1 MYESYINKIEDVG
14 KLRNLKPK
22 TITLYQKNVS
32 RFLNYIQKNPEEL
45 TCEDARNYLLHLQ
58 GKGDK
63 ASTLNNNNT
72 VTYYVKDYREE
83 GKWKEYTI
91 SGIEFIR
98 RFLMHVPPKRFV
110 RIRHYGLLCTRS
122 KTKHITLCRN
132 LLGCKQYLSK
142 LKDME
147 APQILETLYGINVT
161 VCKCCGGH
169 LGKPQ
174 QRIPL
179 RI

>member
-1 MYESYINKIEDVG
+1 MDE
-14 KLRNLKPK
+14 
-22 TITLYQKNVS
+22 
-32 RFLNYIQKNPEEL
+32 
-45 TCEDARNYLLHLQ
+45 
-58 GKGDK
+58 
-63 ASTLNNNNT
+63 NT

-122 KTKHITLCRN
+122 KTQHLTLCRN
-132 LLGCKQYLSK
+132 LLGCKQYLSR

-147 APQILETLYGINVT
+147 APQMPETLYGIKVT

>member
-1 MYESYINKIEDVG
+1 MKKVNGKNIPFPES
-14 KLRNLKPK
+14 NLSAGF
-22 TITLYQKNVS
+22 LCMCHQKDM
-32 RFLNYIQKNPEEL
+32 LEL
-45 TCEDARNYLLHLQ
+45 GTTD
-58 GKGDK
+58 
-63 ASTLNNNNT
+63 
-72 VTYYVKDYREE
+72 YYVHE
-83 GKWKEYTI
+83 
-91 SGIEFIR
+91 
-98 RFLMHVPPKRFV
+98 V
-110 RIRHYGLLCTRS
+110 RPSHL
-122 KTKHITLCRN
+122 TLCRN

-147 APQILETLYGINVT
+147 ALQMLETLYGINVT